1 MVVLIG
7 HAKIKPSEVES
18 FMTLANGMLL
28 PSREEEGCIS
38 YDFYC
43 DRADSNKVV
52 FVEEWVDGSALEFH
66 FATPHFKDFMERSA
80 TMLAEEPRIK
90 IYSVEN
96 VHQL

>member
-7 HAKIKPSEVES
+7 HAKIKPSELES
-18 FMTLANGMLL
+18 FLALADGMIS

-43 DRADSNKVV
+43 DRVDSCKIV
-52 FVEEWVDGSALEFH
+52 FVEEWVDGSALEYH
-66 FATPHFKDFMERSA
+66 FATQHFKDFMARSA
-80 TMLAEEPRIK
+80 TMLAEEPCIK